1 MRELP
6 LTRRELQVLADL
18 RVKEA
23 AILVKNREEQG
34 AYYLGGYAVECA
46 LKACIAKKTKRHE
59 FPPKRKYVD
68 QVYSHELTSLLILA
82 ELKDQLEK
90 DMKRNPALAANWGVV
105 KSWSESSRYI
115 SSGLKGKDLYTA
127 IIVGYGVLP
136 WIKQRW

>member
-1 MRELP
+1 MRYTFNYAMRELP

-34 AYYLGGYAVECA
+34 GYYLGGYAVECA

-82 ELKDQLEK
+82 ELKHQLEK
-90 DMKRNPALAANWGVV
+90 DMKRNPENFG
-105 KSWSESSRYI
+105 
-115 SSGLKGKDLYTA
+115 
-127 IIVGYGVLP
+127 
-136 WIKQRW
+136 